1 MGGGDVHMCSCLV
14 TTLAGAEL
22 FDSWMCLTAGAV
34 ACRLYVLDK
43 LNHMR
48 PLVIGLSNMN
58 KPRLS
63 LLFFINPF
71 FFFVQREGVVT
82 CHPS

>member
-1 MGGGDVHMCSCLV
+1 MCSCLV

-22 FDSWMCLTAGAV
+22 FDSWMCLTAGTV

-48 PLVIGLSNMN
+48 PLVIGLSNVN
-58 KPRLS
+58 KPRLFR
-63 LLFFINPF
+63 LFFINPF
-71 FFFVQREGVVT
+71 FFCTGFIFVQREGVVT